1 VRESPD
7 EGQKDKAKTVGFTV
21 GFHPIAGSDPSSYVT
36 NMTTIPD
43 REGQSVNIKS
53 HQSAMAIFP
62 SDSTAEEVIEELDQ
76 APLGM
81 KKPSI
86 AGQDFATEKQSMAN
100 FGMSE

>member
-1 VRESPD
+1 
-7 EGQKDKAKTVGFTV
+7 
-21 GFHPIAGSDPSSYVT
+21 
-36 NMTTIPD
+36 
-43 REGQSVNIKS
+43 
-53 HQSAMAIFP
+53 MAIFP